1 MTDNQDTRA
10 ALKESAGVD
19 VSHCYQ
25 CGKCSAGCVQ
35 AERMDYPP
43 SYVMRL
49 LQTGDPADYRTALSS
64 RTIWLC
70 LNCENCYQRCPM
82 SIDIPAVMD
91 SLRQQALR
99 EGVQHRDARKIIAFH
114 RAFLAQVKNTGRL
127 YEVGMEAQYKLS
139 TGDLFQDVSL
149 VPSMLSKG
157 KLGLFPE
164 GIKDRKAMRRIFD
177 AAASRT
183 KGSAGRTSGNG
194 KEKKKEDER

>member
-1 MTDNQDTRA
+1 MTDNQNARGD
-10 ALKESAGVD
+10 LKDRSGVD

-35 AERMDYPP
+35 ADRMDYPP

-49 LQTGDPADYRTALSS
+49 LQTGRAEDYRTALSS

-91 SLRQQALR
+91 ALRQQALR
-99 EGVQHRDARKIIAFH
+99 EGVAHRDARRILAFH
-114 RAFLAQVKNTGRL
+114 RAFLSQISRSGRL

-139 TGDLFQDVSL
+139 TGDLLQDVSL
-149 VPSMLSKG
+149 VPAMIAKG
-157 KLGLFPE
+157 KLSLLPE
-164 GIKDRKAMRRIFD
+164 GIKGRRAVKKLF
-177 AAASRT
+177 AAAREAE
-183 KGSAGRTSGNG
+183 KN
-194 KEKKKEDER
+194 EKKDKEGGR

>member
-49 LQTGDPADYRTALSS
+49 LQTGDAADYRTALTS

-91 SLRQQALR
+91 ALRQQALR

-139 TGDLFQDVSL
+139 TGEVFQDVSL

-164 GIKDRKAMRRIFD
+164 GIKDRKVMRRIFD
-177 AAASRT
+177 AAASRP

>member
-49 LQTGDPADYRTALSS
+49 LQTGDPADYRTALTS

-82 SIDIPAVMD
+82 SIAIPAVMD
-91 SLRQQALR
+91 ALRQHALR

-139 TGDLFQDVSL
+139 TGEVFQDVSL

-164 GIKDRKAMRRIFD
+164 GVKDRKALRRIFD
-177 AAASRT
+177 AAASRS
-183 KGSAGRTSGNG
+183 KGAAGRTGGNG

>member
-49 LQTGDPADYRTALSS
+49 LQTGDPADYRTALTS

-91 SLRQQALR
+91 ALRQQALR

-139 TGDLFQDVSL
+139 TGEVFQDVSL

-164 GIKDRKAMRRIFD
+164 GAKDRKALRRIFD

-183 KGSAGRTSGNG
+183 KGSAGRTGGNG

>member
-49 LQTGDPADYRTALSS
+49 LQTGDAADYRTALTS

-91 SLRQQALR
+91 ALRQQALR

-139 TGDLFQDVSL
+139 TGEVFQDVSL

-164 GIKDRKAMRRIFD
+164 GIKDRKVMRRIFD